1 MNVICMLLSAI
12 FAIAAL
18 AQPGTVR
25 VDIEY
30 TDTAT
35 SWSSR

>member
-1 MNVICMLLSAI
+1 MNVICMLLAAL

-25 VDIEY
+25 IDMQP
-30 TDTAT
+30 AT
-35 SWSSR
+35 CREVLSL

>member
-1 MNVICMLLSAI
+1 MNVICMGLAFL

-25 VDIEY
+25 VGMQPAQ
-30 TDTAT
+30 TVG
-35 SWSSR
+35 SRR

>member
-1 MNVICMLLSAI
+1 MNVICMLLAAL

-25 VDIEY
+25 VDIE
-30 TDTAT
+30 TVTIAG
-35 SWSSR
+35 SSR

>member
-1 MNVICMLLSAI
+1 MKAICAALSFL

-25 VDIEY
+25 VDIQPV
-30 TDTAT
+30 TIA
-35 SWSSR
+35 WSSR

>member
-1 MNVICMLLSAI
+1 MHLTCAALAFL

-25 VDIEY
+25 VDMQPGTGIW
-30 TDTAT
+30 T
-35 SWSSR
+35 SR

>member
-1 MNVICMLLSAI
+1 MNVICMLLSAL

-30 TDTAT
+30 TNV